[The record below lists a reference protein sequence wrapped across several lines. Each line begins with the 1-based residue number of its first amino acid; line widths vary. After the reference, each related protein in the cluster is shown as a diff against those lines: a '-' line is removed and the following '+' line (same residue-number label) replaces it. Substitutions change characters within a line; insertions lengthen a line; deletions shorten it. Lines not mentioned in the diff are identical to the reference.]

1 MSAAPDSPL
10 ARLRSAYQERQ
21 AADPARYVDVWD
33 DGELVAHVSRNEDMA
48 AARGLL
54 MTMGAIVN
62 PALAAEI
69 EITPDTLADILASAT
84 VGLYV
89 RNPAGELEPLP
100 SESGAPLRFDA
111 EFGKVIGVPE
121 ITTPRG
127 AVIAAFTSPAAEDG
141 PPVLDVVRL
150 MSVVTRVS
158 TALVAGRSTAAGVVG
173 KAFAMGNGAT
183 PR

>member
-1 MSAAPDSPL
+1 MSTAPDSPL
-10 ARLRSAYQERQ
+10 ARLRANYEARQE
-21 AADPARYVDVWD
+21 ADPARYVDVWD
-33 DGELVAHVSRNEDMA
+33 AGELVAHVARNEDMA

-69 EITPDTLADILASAT
+69 EVTADTLADILASAT

-89 RNPAGELEPLP
+89 RNPDGTLEPLP
-100 SESGAPLRFDA
+100 SESGAPLRFEA

-127 AVIAAFTSPAAEDG
+127 AVFAAFTSPATEDG

-150 MSVVTRVS
+150 MAVVTRVS
-158 TALVAGRSTAAGVVG
+158 TALMSGRTTAAGVVG
-173 KAFAMGNGAT
+173 KALAMGNGAT